1 MDNEKLK
8 SNITSSDHWIRLLF
22 MILFAVVLYV
32 AGIVVGVLVLVQFLF
47 ALITGSDNTNLRQL
61 GDSLTQ
67 YIAQTLRFLTYN
79 SNEKPFPFA
88 DWPEAAPVAEVVE
101 PEEVVTASAEAD
113 KPDANG
119 QNTDAA
125 IIAGQDA
132 DESSSRPV

>member
-113 KPDANG
+113 KPAANG

>member
-22 MILFAVVLYV
+22 MILFALVLYV

-79 SNEKPFPFA
+79 SNDKPFPFA
-88 DWPEAAPVAEVVE
+88 DWPEPAPVAEVVE
-101 PEEVVTASAEAD
+101 PEEVVTTSAEAD

-125 IIAGQDA
+125 IIAEQDA